1 MNDNIM
7 KNGLLFVYHFEEDI
21 LTISHLFSKQKTTKL
36 ICKNLFCLNFLND
49 KNLDEIGAKAEFY
62 INKDLKVNL
71 MTFCS
76 FHSEKLISYS
86 HKINYINEKKIPFE
100 KIIKISFHSDS
111 IDNSTI
117 LIIEFENI
125 KSIKNELYNFYE
137 KLCSMIKEYNK
148 KNYKSEIIIESNMIN
163 RPINTIKKNIHII
176 LNIFSF
182 LMFNQK
188 INKKININ
196 DIINN
201 HLNNFLISDF
211 QVYENEIEIFL
222 ENQNLNFQIKLSI
235 ISLSEVS
242 CFIQIM
248 EKIKFIQYGK
258 IISQISKINQNML
271 KLVKE
276 YFEHFISL

>member
-1 MNDNIM
+1 MNDNFLKDGI
-7 KNGLLFVYHFEEDI
+7 LLVYHFEDDI
-21 LTISHLFSKQKTTKL
+21 LKISQLFSKQKLMKL
-36 ICKNLFCLNFLND
+36 IFQNFFDFHFLNE
-49 KNLDEIGAKAEFY
+49 KNFDEIGAKAEFSL
-62 INKDLKVNL
+62 NKDLKVKL
-71 MTFCS
+71 ITFYS
-76 FHSEKLISYS
+76 FHSEKLISFS
-86 HKINYINEKKIPFE
+86 HKINYINEKKISFE
-100 KIIKISFHSDS
+100 KIIKISFHSDL

-125 KSIKNELYNFYE
+125 KKIKNELYNFFE
-137 KLCSMIKEYNK
+137 ELCKIIQEYNK
-148 KNYKSEIIIESNMIN
+148 NNFKSQIIIESNMIN
-163 RPINTIKKNIHII
+163 RPINTIKKNINII

-182 LMFNQK
+182 LILNQR
-188 INKKININ
+188 NKKINID

-201 HLNNFLISDF
+201 HLNNIFLISDF

-222 ENQNLNFQIKLSI
+222 DNQNLNFQIKISL

-248 EKIKFIQYGK
+248 EKIKYIQYGK
-258 IISQISKINQNML
+258 IISKISKVNQNLL